1 MIREPIPVGTASA
14 RTLVGGLDGRVGD
27 TVTICGW
34 VQTLRLQRAMQF
46 VLVRDH
52 TGTVQVTHRRGGP
65 GDELES
71 VLDGLTQESAVR
83 ITGTVVANPV
93 VTVGGLEIVPAAVTV
108 ENLAAA
114 PLPIDGNTG
123 LEGRLDWRFL
133 DLRRRHSGRLLFEV
147 QTTLEAAMR
156 SFAFSRG
163 CTEMH
168 TPKLMGSPSESGAE
182 VFELGYFGR
191 KAYLAQS
198 PQFYKQMAVAAG
210 IDGVFE
216 IGPVFR
222 AEPSFTSRHSTEFTG
237 VDAELAWI
245 ADVEDVMAFEE
256 GMLAAALSA
265 IAAEHGKAIKAEFGV
280 DVVVPETPFP
290 RITMAEAQ
298 SVLGTGAR
306 GPDAGGAGGAGAGG
320 AGGSATADGATARER
335 GDLDPAGERAL
346 GASIRNQHGHEF
358 VFVTGYPA
366 SVRPFYHMR
375 PDGAPGLTCSFDL
388 LWKGLE
394 ITTGA
399 QREHRYDVLIR
410 QLAEKGLSAEPMRDY
425 LRCFQYGCPPHG
437 GFGLGLGRVLMA
449 LLGLESLREA
459 TFLFRG
465 PNRLTP

>member
-1 MIREPIPVGTASA
+1 
-14 RTLVGGLDGRVGD
+14 
-27 TVTICGW
+27 
-34 VQTLRLQRAMQF
+34 
-46 VLVRDH
+46 
-52 TGTVQVTHRRGGP
+52 
-65 GDELES
+65 
-71 VLDGLTQESAVR
+71 
-83 ITGTVVANPV
+83 
-93 VTVGGLEIVPAAVTV
+93 
-108 ENLAAA
+108 
-114 PLPIDGNTG
+114 
-123 LEGRLDWRFL
+123 
-133 DLRRRHSGRLLFEV
+133 V
-147 QTTLEAAMR
+147 QTTFEAAMR
-156 SFAFSRG
+156 SFAYSRG

-168 TPKLMGSPSESGAE
+168 TPRLMGSPSESGAE

-256 GMLAAALSA
+256 GMLTAALSA
-265 IAAEHGKAIKAEFGV
+265 AASSHGPAIKAEFGV
-280 DVVVPETPFP
+280 DVVVPEVPFP
-290 RITMAEAQ
+290 RITMEEAQ
-298 SVLGTGAR
+298 SLL
-306 GPDAGGAGGAGAGG
+306 DAGAGG
-320 AGGSATADGATARER
+320 SGSAGGGAGVRGGAARDR

-346 GASIRNQHGHEF
+346 GAYVRNKYGHEF

-375 PDGAPGLTCSFDL
+375 PDGSPDLTCSFDL

-399 QREHRYDVLIR
+399 QREHRYDVLVR
-410 QLAEKGLSAEPMRDY
+410 QLAEKGLPAEPMRDY

-437 GFGLGLGRVLMA
+437 GFGLGLGRVLMV